1 MDCGPLH
8 ARQTPESGPSNRRST
23 KLCPFIYGVHGH
35 PHLYVYSGIRH
46 IQPVVLSISNLLS
59 QVPKYTIILESGES
73 ILPSKKEVFQCIV
86 STSTKSTLGE
96 SLAAHSM
103 MHHVAP

>member
-1 MDCGPLH
+1 MPDKLLKVGQVIVGTLNY
-8 ARQTPESGPSNRRST
+8 APSSM
-23 KLCPFIYGVHGH
+23 
-35 PHLYVYSGIRH
+35 VYMGTLTCIIRH

-59 QVPKYTIILESGES
+59 QVPKYTIVLESGES

>member
-1 MDCGPLH
+1 MPDKPLKVGQVIVG
-8 ARQTPESGPSNRRST
+8 ALNYAPSSMVYMGT
-23 KLCPFIYGVHGH
+23 LTCM
-35 PHLYVYSGIRH
+35 YSGIRH
-46 IQPVVLSISNLLS
+46 IQPVVLSISNLPS

-86 STSTKSTLGE
+86 STSTKSTFGE